1 VGGDLVA
8 FDSQPKV
15 FPESSTESSS
25 LRLRVALRKKKMFI
39 SHQFTAAAAAAA
51 ARESAHI

>member
-15 FPESSTESSS
+15 FPESSS

>member
-39 SHQFTAAAAAAA
+39 SHKFTPAAAAAA